1 MEKAEEEGPTCEVK
15 KMGWLMDEWVP
26 GLPVGPTARLSP
38 DEVCVRNSCCPWAMP
53 VGNREATAGMGA
65 DATRGAEGLG
75 CTDPVIEAE
84 SQRRR
89 RKR

>member
-1 MEKAEEEGPTCEVK
+1 
-15 KMGWLMDEWVP
+15 MGWLMDEWVP
-26 GLPVGPTARLSP
+26 GLPVGSSMVPSP

-53 VGNREATAGMGA
+53 VGTREATAGMGA

-75 CTDPVIEAE
+75 RDDTVIEAE
-84 SQRRR
+84 SQSKR